1 MGAKT
6 VIMVTLDYSV
16 FSLYLIQIGIKAISA
31 ADTSIRGDRF
41 GNFYSPLK
49 KLKKR
54 VVRGFR
60 VL

>member
-6 VIMVTLDYSV
+6 VIMVILDYSV

-31 ADTSIRGDRF
+31 ADTLIRGDHF

-54 VVRGFR
+54 LIRGFG